1 MDKGWIEAYANRAK
15 GAQGAANAVGSA
27 EGAARMIASGH

>member
-1 MDKGWIEAYANRAK
+1 MDKGWIEAYANRARGK
-15 GAQGAANAVGSA
+15 VPNAVGSA